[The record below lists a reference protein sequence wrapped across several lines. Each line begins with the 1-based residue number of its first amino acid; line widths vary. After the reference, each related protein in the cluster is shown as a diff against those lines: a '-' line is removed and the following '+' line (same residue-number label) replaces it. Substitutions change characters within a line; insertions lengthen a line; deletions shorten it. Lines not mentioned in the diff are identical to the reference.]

1 MFPFCRQAV
10 VQKRAIY
17 YMETV
22 NNLDNLCDNLYSLD
36 NLDNLCEYFNNVTFS
51 YEVRKELG
59 DQPHHQATNHP
70 DKVCWTAGHST
81 WRGLLASARRSRKE
95 QEAAASPG
103 SGAQEGILG
112 GASSKRAQQWAWQN
126 MAPDM
131 TPHSRSNCHGILAWK
146 SKAPGQPQV
155 SPQPRPLTIPQV
167 NVYGWLPASST
178 WDQDKVRGL
187 QLVCLDNFC
196 PAWAGEEEPMDMLE
210 RVFLEDNLPG
220 SWAWKSMAP
229 RH

>member
-1 MFPFCRQAV
+1 LLSSTVQYNAVKVKLHKVPIKKLPCESYSLTFVMFPFCRQAV

-112 GASSKRAQQWAWQN
+112 GASSKRAQQ
-126 MAPDM
+126 
-131 TPHSRSNCHGILAWK
+131 
-146 SKAPGQPQV
+146 
-155 SPQPRPLTIPQV
+155 
-167 NVYGWLPASST
+167 
-178 WDQDKVRGL
+178 
-187 QLVCLDNFC
+187 
-196 PAWAGEEEPMDMLE
+196 
-210 RVFLEDNLPG
+210 
-220 SWAWKSMAP
+220 
-229 RH
+229 